1 MLKHISKVGKPYGFD
16 IYNSPYYFLPNF
28 ENYMSSIDHEIY
40 QNLSLNAGCLL
51 IGEKHTQQEEGK
63 YYIPLQR

>member
-1 MLKHISKVGKPYGFD
+1 MGSTFIILLTINIF
-16 IYNSPYYFLPNF
+16 SPTF
-28 ENYMSSIDHEIY
+28 ENYLSSIDHEIY

-63 YYIPLQR
+63 YYIPLQW